1 MPLNRR
7 WRSMDIFGSHESLNK
22 SLPPSSSIEDNR
34 LKPGEK
40 ADHHHNHSHHH
51 HHHQKEH
58 HHFFSLRNPFRPR
71 LASGPKEDTGSS
83 GGGGGGMSGS
93 GGGPTTKDGDPP
105 DPSSGLMQR
114 IVIIQRDEKGYGF
127 TVSGDNPVYVASVKP
142 DGAASRAGVQQGD
155 RILKVNG
162 TLVTNRNH
170 LDVVKLIK

>member
-105 DPSSGLMQR
+105 TP
-114 IVIIQRDEKGYGF
+114 
-127 TVSGDNPVYVASVKP
+127 A
-142 DGAASRAGVQQGD
+142 AASCSGSSSSRETRRATASPSAGITRSMWRLSNLMGQHQEPEY
-155 RILKVNG
+155 
-162 TLVTNRNH
+162 NRETGYSR
-170 LDVVKLIK
+170 